1 MSRVP
6 RQKTRGT
13 SLKDRGMMCV
23 TDADLTA
30 GGRQDGR
37 RIPNERTIV
46 THSPGRPLPG
56 RRVGTPTAVQL
67 TSTKVEVTC

>member
-1 MSRVP
+1 
-6 RQKTRGT
+6 
-13 SLKDRGMMCV
+13 MMCV

-46 THSPGRPLPG
+46 THSPAGPCPAGEWARPQP
-56 RRVGTPTAVQL
+56 
-67 TSTKVEVTC
+67 SN